1 MDWLRK
7 VKEWSGNLLTKV
19 TGLFRSEPLSVSKV
33 VEAEVV
39 ERNVLDVVARKN
51 LALGPSELTETPKVF
66 VDAFV
71 APSCD
76 HDYRLLQQK
85 WVKVAAKKFELKN
98 EVKCSHCKE
107 VTVTSIE

>member
-7 VKEWSGNLLTKV
+7 VKEWSKNLLTKV
-19 TGLFRSEPLSVSKV
+19 GLFRSEPAPVSRV

-39 ERNVLDVVARKN
+39 ERNALDAVARKT
-51 LALGPSELTETPKVF
+51 LALGPSELTEAPKDVF

-71 APSCD
+71 VPSCS

-85 WVKVAAKKFELKN
+85 WVKVAAKKFELRN
-98 EVKCSHCKE
+98 EVRCSHCKE
-107 VTVTSIE
+107 IAVTSIE